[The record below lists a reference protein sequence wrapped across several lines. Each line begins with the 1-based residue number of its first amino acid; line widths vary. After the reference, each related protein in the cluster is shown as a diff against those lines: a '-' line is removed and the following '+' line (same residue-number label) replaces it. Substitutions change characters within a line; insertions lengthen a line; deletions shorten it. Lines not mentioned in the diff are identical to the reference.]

1 MAENKKA
8 FVLYSDL
15 KYTTDHLSNEDAGK
29 VFKWVLD
36 YVNDLDPEP
45 LNGLLAAVCEPI
57 KQTLKRDLKKYERRA
72 NNSRN
77 NGKLGGRPPNEKNPK
92 KPSGLIDNPDEPK
105 KPDSVSVSV
114 SVSDSVSDSVS
125 VINTKPKPKRYAKD
139 VTDTVQNCMK
149 YFPEHLQPKTA
160 AQKIKWCDVVDK
172 LHRIDSVPY
181 KDIEEVTIWARKDEF
196 WSSVFLS
203 LPKLRKKNDDGIAF
217 IVVFNE
223 KLKRNGK
230 KQPVNKEQQQAQH
243 MRSVQNII
251 KRREE
256 DRRRAKLSDDSP
268 KPDVI
273 VMAYGTIAQGL
284 SAFNVKNPMT
294 PEQIELFV
302 EDFIEDYKHES
313 IADLK
318 ICLKNAR
325 NGVYGTHYQAI
336 DQLTVMEWFGKYLD
350 EKAMERERLHT
361 RLKNKT
367 MDSVSDQVYPAL
379 KDAVENIGK
388 KDKNGI
394 KRK

>member
-15 KYTTDHLSNEDAGK
+15 KHTTDHLSNEDAGK

-92 KPSGLIDNPDEPK
+92 KPSGLIDNPDEPR
-105 KPDSVSVSV
+105 KPDSVSDSDSV
-114 SVSDSVSDSVS
+114 SVSDKVKVRDKD
-125 VINTKPKPKRYAKD
+125 INTKPKRYAKD

-181 KDIEEVTIWARKDEF
+181 KDIEEVTRGARNDEF

-203 LPKLRKKNDDGIAF
+203 LPKLRKKNKDGIAF

-223 KLKRNGK
+223 NLKRNGK
-230 KQPVNKEQQQAQH
+230 QKPVNKEQQQAQH

-268 KPDVI
+268 
-273 VMAYGTIAQGL
+273 T
-284 SAFNVKNPMT
+284 
-294 PEQIELFV
+294 
-302 EDFIEDYKHES
+302 
-313 IADLK
+313 
-318 ICLKNAR
+318 
-325 NGVYGTHYQAI
+325 
-336 DQLTVMEWFGKYLD
+336 DQ
-350 EKAMERERLHT
+350 
-361 RLKNKT
+361 
-367 MDSVSDQVYPAL
+367 SD
-379 KDAVENIGK
+379 
-388 KDKNGI
+388 
-394 KRK
+394 